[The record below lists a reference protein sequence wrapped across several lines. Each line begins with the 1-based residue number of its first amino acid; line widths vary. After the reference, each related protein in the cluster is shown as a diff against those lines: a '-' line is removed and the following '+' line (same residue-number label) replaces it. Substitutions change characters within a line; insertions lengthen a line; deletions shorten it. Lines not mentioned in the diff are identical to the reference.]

1 MLRAAPTKL
10 PTLGL
15 RSHLHSLHGMAAMP
29 VTMADQEVELMLDTM
44 VDQEEIIGAAMAGDL
59 PTTVLAAE
67 VSILVGIAMPIKMV
81 EGNQETPPRVTSYV
95 WGITL
100 SCWRSHSKIGNA
112 RPA

>member
-1 MLRAAPTKL
+1 MFQVYWAKL
-10 PTLGL
+10 TDKE
-15 RSHLHSLHGMAAMP
+15 
-29 VTMADQEVELMLDTM
+29 DQIILDT
-44 VDQEEIIGAAMAGDL
+44 QWFTTKIIGAAMAGDL

-112 RPA
+112 RPD